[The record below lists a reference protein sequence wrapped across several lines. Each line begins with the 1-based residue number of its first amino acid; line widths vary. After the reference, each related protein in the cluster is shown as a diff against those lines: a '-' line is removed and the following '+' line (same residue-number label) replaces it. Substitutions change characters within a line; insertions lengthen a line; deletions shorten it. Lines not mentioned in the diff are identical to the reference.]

1 MKLTFSWF
9 CWAHLSEALL
19 GSILGS
25 HLAIILRARV
35 VIGAIVGARGA
46 PEHLKAGVSYE
57 RLFQEG
63 PKEFRLGVD
72 WGGTLNFGLLGAQLP
87 PPGPSPSTEKERKR
101 VDVYTRR
108 YTLERATL
116 TRRLPPTGVGG
127 LLPPQIQAASQIHQQ
142 QMPWSGR

>member
-1 MKLTFSWF
+1 M
-9 CWAHLSEALL
+9 SEALL

-25 HLAIILRARV
+25 HLGTILRARV

-63 PKEFRLGVD
+63 PRNSDWGRLGR
-72 WGGTLNFGLLGAQLP
+72 GAETLQVGLTGAQLP

-101 VDVYTRR
+101 VDVYTRK
-108 YTLERATL
+108 YTLE
-116 TRRLPPTGVGG
+116 
-127 LLPPQIQAASQIHQQ
+127 SIH
-142 QMPWSGR
+142 